1 MNKKII
7 DCIKLIIGYD
17 ERESVAF
24 HTCVESILNKSTQP
38 ISYMPLNLGN
48 LNGYIERHRDGSN
61 SFIYSRFLT
70 PLLMG
75 YEGWAIYIDGDMII
89 NSDISNL
96 WKLRNNK
103 YAVMVVKH
111 DYKTKVKNKYLGNI
125 NQDYPRKN
133 WSSVILW
140 NCGHPKNKALT
151 AEVIEN
157 STGSYLHRFSWLEDH
172 EIGELDIGWNW
183 LVGEYEENLRANLLH
198 YTLGT
203 PCFKE
208 YNTGPSANLWYLEWK
223 KSQKG
228 FD

>member
-103 YAVMVVKH
+103 YALMVVKH